1 MKNLRLGKTLRQLLC
16 ASCVVYVLG
25 FPATTIADTV
35 TFDFSP
41 VGNSFLAF
49 LPPDSPLIGREVIS
63 ARIYLNVESFAS
75 SDAANF
81 FTDISFPIDPSPG
94 HENALAIFGG
104 DLGWSGSGVFH
115 FFEETTLFNG
125 IFVSTRYGG
134 ETPGE
139 NLDGKLL
146 EGSRI
151 EFQIVP
157 ESGGV
162 FLLAIGGVAAIG
174 LRGWFRGDERGHFK
188 S

>member
-1 MKNLRLGKTLRQLLC
+1 M
-16 ASCVVYVLG
+16 
-25 FPATTIADTV
+25 
-35 TFDFSP
+35 
-41 VGNSFLAF
+41 AF
-49 LPPDSPLIGREVIS
+49 LPPDSPLVGREVIS
-63 ARIYLNVESFAS
+63 ARIYLDVESFAG

-81 FTDISFPIDPSPG
+81 FTDISFPINPFQG
-94 HENALAIFGG
+94 HESALAIFGG

-125 IFVSTRYGG
+125 IFASARYGG

-139 NLDGKLL
+139 NFDGRLL

-151 EFQIVP
+151 EFHIVP

-162 FLLAIGGVAAIG
+162 YLLALGGAALMG
-174 LRGWFRGDERGHFK
+174 LRFRGEEGGQ